1 MPAAGRILALLFLC
15 FAPTPA
21 LSRCAPAPALAQAP
35 TFQQI
40 SGYIE
45 GGLEALARG
54 DTAEYLAGTGRAFA
68 VAPGVPP
75 VAYHHARALALSGE
89 PDSARTLLDRLASQ
103 GAVAVFDAAGDSA
116 FTHLAASP
124 GWAGIARKIERA
136 RRPISNSAPAFELPE
151 RDLTAEGT
159 GWDPKTRTLF
169 LSSMYKRKIVAIPP
183 DGAARDFIAGG
194 QDRIGPVVG
203 LEVDPVRRGLW
214 AASMVLLESNIPV
227 ADTTLAAHGL
237 LFHYDVD
244 TGRLRRRYVL
254 PPAGGVRHGFNDLT
268 VLPNGDVYLTD
279 SPAGAIYM
287 LPAGGDGLV
296 EVIPPSTYAFPNG
309 ITRSQDGRRLFVAH
323 GGGIDRIEIATRT
336 RTRLLAPDSLN
347 LGGIDGLA
355 FYRNS
360 LIAHQ
365 PSWFQR
371 VVRLRLDRTEERV
384 ASWETI
390 ERHHPRFVQPT
401 TGEIAGDI
409 YYYIANAQLRRFRD
423 GKIFPWDSLDPV
435 LVLKADLAG
444 GAAKSAP
451 RNPAFCQDD
460 GAPSF
465 ASCSKAREAMRG
477 AIERGAA
484 PGASAAVVV
493 DGKIVWAEGF
503 GVTDLAKGAP
513 VTSATRFGVG
523 SISKT
528 LTLTAALALADE
540 GKLDLDAPVERY
552 LSDFPHRGRGVT
564 IRRIGAHQSGI
575 ADQFADRNYYTTAH
589 FSVLDRAYRGIAA
602 APLAFTPGTR
612 TEYATGLFTIVGRA
626 LERVG
631 GGSYLEVMR
640 RRVFEPAGMSATA
653 PNDPRRPL
661 AGRAAFYVRREDG
674 GFEPAPAFDPSF
686 KLPGAGFLSTAEDLA
701 RFGIALLR
709 PGLLSDGARRELF
722 APVPLA
728 DGTPTRYA
736 LGFQAL
742 EEDGRRVLL
751 QSGGGP
757 GIASWL
763 AVYPDDGVVVAILS
777 NATDAPLGDAVRR
790 AVADAFLTLPAPGP
804 PPRPAPARRPS

>member
-1 MPAAGRILALLFLC
+1 MPAAGRTLALLFLC
-15 FAPTPA
+15 
-21 LSRCAPAPALAQAP
+21 SAPAPALAAQAP

-40 SGYIE
+40 SGHIE
-45 GGLEALARG
+45 GGLEALGRG
-54 DTAEYLAGTGRAFA
+54 DTAGYLAGTGRAYA
-68 VAPGVPP
+68 VAPWVPP
-75 VAYHHARALALSGE
+75 VAYHHARALALSGK
-89 PDSARTLLDRLASQ
+89 PDSARSLLDRLASQ

-124 GWAGIARKIERA
+124 AWAGIARKIEQA
-136 RRPISNSAPAFELPE
+136 RRPISHSVPAFELPE

-159 GWDPKTRTLF
+159 AWDSKTRTLF
-169 LSSMYKRKIVAIPP
+169 LSSFYKRKIVAIAPG
-183 DGAARDFIAGG
+183 GAARDFIAGG
-194 QDRIGPVVG
+194 QDGIGPVVG

-214 AASMVLLESNIPV
+214 AASMVLLEAGIPLP
-227 ADTTLAAHGL
+227 DTTFVAHGL

-244 TGRLRRRYVL
+244 TGRLRRRHVL
-254 PPAGGVRHGFNDLT
+254 PPTAGVRHGFNDLT

-296 EVIPPSTYAFPNG
+296 EVIPPATYTFPNG
-309 ITRSQDGRRLFVAH
+309 ITRSDDGRRLFVAH
-323 GGGIDRIEIATRT
+323 GGGIDRIEIATRA
-336 RTRLLAPDSLN
+336 RTRLQVPDSLN
-347 LGGIDGLA
+347 LGGTDGLA

-371 VVRLRLDRTEERV
+371 VVRLRLDREQERV

-390 ERHHPRFVQPT
+390 ERHHPRFAQPT
-401 TGEIAGDI
+401 TGEVAGDT

-444 GAAKSAP
+444 VAWCHPERSEGAAAW
-451 RNPAFCQDD
+451 
-460 GAPSF
+460 
-465 ASCSKAREAMRG
+465 CSKATEAMRG

-484 PGASAAVVV
+484 PGASAAVAVH
-493 DGKIVWAEGF
+493 GRIVWSEGF
-503 GVTDLAKGAP
+503 GVADLAKGAP
-513 VTSATRFGVG
+513 VTPATRFGVG

-528 LTLTAALALADE
+528 LTLAAALSLADDD
-540 GKLDLDAPVERY
+540 KLDLDAPVERY
-552 LSDFPHRGRGVT
+552 LADFPHRGRGVT

-575 ADQFADRNYYTTAH
+575 ADEFADRHYYTTAH
-589 FSVLDRAYRGIAA
+589 FSIDSAYRGIAA
-602 APLAFTPGTR
+602 AELAFTPGTR
-612 TEYATGLFTIVGRA
+612 TEYATGIFTVAGRV

-631 GGSYLEVMR
+631 GESYLEVMR
-640 RRVFEPAGMSATA
+640 RRVFERAGMSATV
-653 PNDPRRPL
+653 PNDPRHPL
-661 AGRAAFYVRREDG
+661 AERSAFYVRREGG
-674 GFEPAPAFDPSF
+674 GFDPAPAFDPSF

-701 RFGIALLR
+701 RFGLALLG
-709 PGLLSDGARRELF
+709 PGLLSDAARREMLT
-722 APVPLA
+722 PVPLA

-742 EEDGRRVLL
+742 EEGGRRVLL

-757 GIASWL
+757 GIAGWL

-777 NATDAPLGDAVRR
+777 NATNAPLGDAVRR
-790 AVADAFLTLPAPGP
+790 AVADAFLRPPAPWP
-804 PPRPAPARRPS
+804 SPRRARGRRPP